1 MSKGRASGL
10 LNLDYQA
17 DVGVHEWRLT
27 MWMHIKRFDSV
38 ELEISIVFP
47 HGIYNYLSMGMGEGC
62 PNEAEIVHDAL
73 VCECYSRD

>member
-10 LNLDYQA
+10 LDLDYQA

-47 HGIYNYLSMGMGEGC
+47 HGIYNYLSMGMGEGVQMKLKLYMMPRC
-62 PNEAEIVHDAL
+62 V
-73 VCECYSRD
+73 CYSRD